1 MRQVDT
7 NWYNNQVNA
16 LEATLGQISK
26 EILVELETYAPILF
40 DEIVQNDADM
50 DEEEHKLLMR

>member
-50 DEEEHKLLMR
+50 DEDRKSTV